1 MDWTPLDLKNLAA
14 LFDDLADALLAF
26 RKQNGADLS
35 ATAKR
40 QLTTD
45 FGRLI
50 AAGES
55 LEHLAVA
62 GALKDVDSDV
72 KDLQSATHDAIAAL
86 QTITDVQKTMSIA
99 VAAVALAAAITAPS
113 LGTIASA
120 LGVLVKGVKDATA
133 PVADPTAAKPKTS
146 SCLTRLMCG

>member
-14 LFDDLADALLAF
+14 LFDDMADALLAF
-26 RKQNGADLS
+26 RKQNGDNLS
-35 ATAKR
+35 PTAKR

-45 FGRLI
+45 FGLLI

-86 QTITDVQKTMSIA
+86 QTITDVQKAMSIA
-99 VAAVALAAAITAPS
+99 VAAVALAAAIAAPS
-113 LGTIASA
+113 PGTIAGA
-120 LGVLVKGVKDATA
+120 LGVLVNGVKDAIA
-133 PVADPTAAKPKTS
+133 PAPDPAAAKPKTS
-146 SCLTRLMCG
+146 